1 MQSLLF
7 DVDNDSVNDNLVE
20 KKACI
25 KCNRSLPLS
34 AFSKRGG
41 ENYLRTECKECL
53 RKQVALTNQLKK
65 IHGLPPTDYICPIC
79 EKNGENVVGGPRQRN
94 GKKLKKIPTPWVVDH
109 DHKTKEF
116 RGWLC
121 HKCNRGLGTFD
132 DDINMLWKA
141 IEYLDNE
148 D

>member
-1 MQSLLF
+1 MQSFLF
-7 DVDNDSVNDNLVE
+7 DIIEEDNNTDSD
-20 KKACI
+20 KKVCI
-25 KCNRSLPLS
+25 KCNRSLALS

-53 RKQVALTNQLKK
+53 RKQIALTNQLKK
-65 IHGLPPTDYICPIC
+65 IYGLPPTDYICPIC
-79 EKNGENVVGGPRQRN
+79 EKSGENVIGGPRQRN
-94 GKKLKKIPTPWVVDH
+94 GKKRNPTPWVVDH

-132 DDINMLWKA
+132 DNIDMLLRAIN
-141 IEYLDNE
+141 YLSRE
-148 D
+148 DV

>member
-20 KKACI
+20 KKVCI

-94 GKKLKKIPTPWVVDH
+94 GKSSRKFQRLGLWITTIRLKSFVVGYVINVIEDWVPLMIILICCYEQL
-109 DHKTKEF
+109 T
-116 RGWLC
+116 
-121 HKCNRGLGTFD
+121 
-132 DDINMLWKA
+132 I
-141 IEYLDNE
+141 
-148 D
+148 

>member
-20 KKACI
+20 KKVFI

-53 RKQVALTNQLKK
+53 RKQVALTNRLKK